1 MTERDTSSEP
11 ALPRTGPLFWFSSL
25 CLRHRAATLG
35 LTAVVTLFLGAVV
48 AGVVPGP
55 VARLLGIPAS
65 GIEIDASTRAFV
77 IKNDPDK
84 EYYDRYLE
92 RFGSDTM
99 LVIGTE
105 CPHSYFAET
114 ELRRTLAL
122 TRRIEKLEH
131 VKRIGSLATVPYVT
145 ADGHLAFLDD
155 LLAAGRVS
163 PAALDRFIE
172 QMSGNRIVGDNL
184 ISADEKTSM
193 IYVYFADGLDEEQI
207 VSSGV
212 LDEVRRIVGEETGTE
227 CKTHLVGNPLLRES
241 LSRIIKSDL
250 FLFVGGTQILAA
262 LAVFAIFRKLR
273 TVAII
278 MAFVWVTLVWTFGVF
293 VIAGQK
299 LNLTTAMLTPVLITV
314 CVAIAVHIFV
324 HFSEERLHGRDRR
337 DAVLMTVRRM
347 GKPCFLTSLT
357 TAIGLGSL
365 VVNRIGP
372 VRSFGIFGALGTMLS
387 FVLVFVLLPIVLS
400 GSPSLAAGP
409 PGRRDRHPV
418 LRMLGRFS
426 RVCVTHPWTTLV
438 VAAVIAL
445 GAVYGISRLAV
456 ETRILSY
463 FKAREPIVKAYTAF
477 DKKHLGITSLEVM
490 VTSRAADILSPQI
503 QSQVEKFA
511 EHMRD
516 QPHVASVTCYPDY
529 VHEYKRILAELI
541 RDIGPSRQGPFDE
554 ALDKARK
561 VMSTFVSTDHTSTRI
576 TVRLFNV
583 TSKVLLDTVRTI
595 GNEKSKFF
603 DDTLDVRIT
612 GGTKLYTNIIG
623 TLVSGQIRSIVLAFV
638 AITIVMAV
646 VFRSLKIGL
655 ISMVPTTLPVLI
667 TLGMMGWVGVAL
679 NGATVMIASVA
690 IGIVVDSAIHF
701 LHRYRREYVAAHD
714 FEAAISRTLLSV
726 GQPISYAVLILSCAF
741 VILAFGNFNPTNYFG
756 IMTAF
761 TMLISLIIT
770 LLLLPVCLNLFHFR
784 FEKNNRRSESCE

>member
-11 ALPRTGPLFWFSSL
+11 ALSRTGPLLWFSSL
-25 CLRHRAATLG
+25 CLRHRPATLG
-35 LTAVVTLFLGAVV
+35 LTAIVTLFLGAVV

-55 VARLLGIPAS
+55 VARVLGIPAS

-77 IKNDPDK
+77 IKNDPDR
-84 EYYDRYLE
+84 EHYDRYLE
-92 RFGSDTM
+92 HFGSDTM
-99 LVIGTE
+99 LVMGIE
-105 CPHSYFAET
+105 CPRSYFDEA

-145 ADGHLAFLDD
+145 ADGHVAFLDD
-155 LLAAGRVS
+155 LLAAESVS

-184 ISADEKTSM
+184 ISDDQKTSM

-227 CKTHLVGNPLLRES
+227 RKTHLVGNPVLRES

-273 TVAII
+273 TVGII
-278 MAFVWVTLVWTFGVF
+278 MAFVWVTLAWTFGVF

-314 CVAIAVHIFV
+314 SVAIAVHIFV
-324 HFSEERLHGRDRR
+324 HFSEERLQGRSTR

-365 VVNRIGP
+365 AVNRIGP

-387 FVLVFVLLPIVLS
+387 FILVFALLPIVLS
-400 GSPSLAAGP
+400 GLRSTASETS
-409 PGRRDRHPV
+409 GRRDRHPV
-418 LRMLGRFS
+418 LRVLGRFS

-438 VAAVIAL
+438 VAAAVAL
-445 GAVYGISRLAV
+445 GAVYGITRLAV
-456 ETRILSY
+456 ETRIISY
-463 FKAREPIVKAYTAF
+463 FKSREPIVKAYRTF
-477 DKKHLGITSLEVM
+477 DKKRLGITSLQVM
-490 VTSRAADILSPQI
+490 VTSPAADIVSLEI

-511 EHMRD
+511 EHMRK
-516 QPHVASVTCYPDY
+516 QPHVASVTCCPDY
-529 VHEYKRILAELI
+529 VRERDRIFAELS
-541 RDIGPSRQGPFDE
+541 RDGGPSLQELLGGV
-554 ALDKARK
+554 ARASE
-561 VMSTFVSTDHTSTRI
+561 VMRTFISEDRTATRI
-576 TVRLFNV
+576 NVRLSEV
-583 TSKVLLDTVRTI
+583 TSKVLLKTVRTI
-595 GNEKSKFF
+595 ENKKSQFF
-603 DDTLDVRIT
+603 DDSLDVRIT
-612 GGTKLYTNIIG
+612 GGTKLYTNVIG

-638 AITIVMAV
+638 AITVVMAV

-701 LHRYRREYVAAHD
+701 LHRYRREYMAAHD
-714 FEAAISRTLLSV
+714 FQTAISRTLLTV

-741 VILAFGNFNPTNYFG
+741 VVLALGKFNPTNYFG

-761 TMLISLIIT
+761 TMLISLVIT

-784 FEKNNRRSESCE
+784 FEKNNRNDNSCK